1 MVSMSTAVP
10 TVLSVD
16 RYHRVM
22 AIDIAGFITYV
33 KDHAIE
39 HGFHVHDERHFIET
53 FSLRQSFEVDLHPE
67 SACDGPL
74 DLNLAFDVEPRVLLR
89 LEDWVKEHEEEMT
102 EAADNFELPI
112 YFNWALPKMSRP
124 PDLVVLAAELAG
136 IGGPGLPIEVS
147 GVESTGALSTG
158 ADRRL
163 SLVGRVQL
171 SLVDVMMGQEQL
183 CDILDRCR
191 EVSEYLVTAS
201 QEWAVE
207 YPPPPAV

>member
-1 MVSMSTAVP
+1 
-10 TVLSVD
+10 
-16 RYHRVM
+16 M

-89 LEDWVKEHEEEMT
+89 MEDWVKEHEEELS
-102 EAADNFELPI
+102 EASENFQLPI
-112 YFNWALPKMSRP
+112 YFNWALPIMKTP

-136 IGGPGLPIEVS
+136 IGGVDIPIEVS

-158 ADRRL
+158 SDIRL
-163 SLVGRVQL
+163 SLVGRVEM

-201 QEWAVE
+201 EGWDVE
-207 YPPPPAV
+207 YPPPVPD

>member
-1 MVSMSTAVP
+1 
-10 TVLSVD
+10 
-16 RYHRVM
+16 M
-22 AIDIAGFITYV
+22 AIDIAGFVTYV

-89 LEDWVKEHEEEMT
+89 LEDWVKEHEEDIST
-102 EAADNFELPI
+102 AHGNFQLPI
-112 YFNWALPKMSRP
+112 YFNWALPTMESP

-136 IGGPGLPIEVS
+136 IAGVDLPIEVS

-158 ADRRL
+158 SDTRL
-163 SLVGRVQL
+163 SIVGRVEL
-171 SLVDVMMGQEQL
+171 SMVDVMMGQEQL
-183 CDILDRCR
+183 CGILDRCR
-191 EVSEYLVTAS
+191 EVSEFLVAAS
-201 QEWAVE
+201 EAWGVE
-207 YPPPPAV
+207 YPPPPAN

>member
-1 MVSMSTAVP
+1 
-10 TVLSVD
+10 
-16 RYHRVM
+16 M

-89 LEDWVKEHEEEMT
+89 MEDWVKEHEEEISDAS
-102 EAADNFELPI
+102 ENFELPI
-112 YFNWALPKMSRP
+112 YFNWALPTMKAP

-136 IGGPGLPIEVS
+136 IGGVDLPIEVS

-158 ADRRL
+158 SDIRL
-163 SLVGRVQL
+163 SLVGRVKM

-201 QEWAVE
+201 EGWDVE
-207 YPPPPAV
+207 YPPPVPD

>member
-1 MVSMSTAVP
+1 
-10 TVLSVD
+10 
-16 RYHRVM
+16 M
-22 AIDIAGFITYV
+22 AIDIAGFVTYV
-33 KDHAIE
+33 KDHAVE

-89 LEDWVKEHEEEMT
+89 LEDWVKEHEEDIT
-102 EAADNFELPI
+102 QADGHFQLPI
-112 YFNWALPKMSRP
+112 YFNWALPTMKSP

-136 IGGPGLPIEVS
+136 IGGFDLPIEVS

-158 ADRRL
+158 SDIRL
-163 SLVGRVQL
+163 SLVGRVEL

-183 CDILDRCR
+183 CEILDRCR
-191 EVSEYLVTAS
+191 EVSEFLVSAS
-201 QEWAVE
+201 EEWEVE
-207 YPPPPAV
+207 YPPPLPPVG

>member
-1 MVSMSTAVP
+1 
-10 TVLSVD
+10 
-16 RYHRVM
+16 M
-22 AIDIAGFITYV
+22 AIDIAGFVTYV

-89 LEDWVKEHEEEMT
+89 LEDWVKEHQEDIT
-102 EAADNFELPI
+102 QADGEFQLPL
-112 YFNWALPKMSRP
+112 YFNWALPTMKSP

-136 IGGPGLPIEVS
+136 IAGFDLPIEVS

-158 ADRRL
+158 SDIRL
-163 SLVGRVQL
+163 SIVGRVEM
-171 SLVDVMMGQEQL
+171 SLVEVMMGQEQL
-183 CDILDRCR
+183 CDILERCR
-191 EVSEYLVTAS
+191 EVSEYLVSTSEA
-201 QEWAVE
+201 WGVE
-207 YPPPPAV
+207 YPPPLPPLG

>member
-1 MVSMSTAVP
+1 
-10 TVLSVD
+10 
-16 RYHRVM
+16 M
-22 AIDIAGFITYV
+22 AIDIAGFVTYV

-74 DLNLAFDVEPRVLLR
+74 DLNLAFDIEPRVLLR
-89 LEDWVKEHEEEMT
+89 LEDWVKVHEEDIT
-102 EAADNFELPI
+102 EADGNFQLPI
-112 YFNWALPKMSRP
+112 YFNWALPTMKAP

-136 IGGPGLPIEVS
+136 IAGFELPIEVS

-158 ADRRL
+158 SDIRL
-163 SLVGRVQL
+163 SIVGRVEM

-201 QEWAVE
+201 GEWEVE
-207 YPPPPAV
+207 YPPPDQR